1 MGVAGLCLLPLLP
14 LLKAAPFP
22 SQSVGIWLEEE
33 THFLDWEW
41 EMGSQVGWVGKA
53 KKQKE

>member
-1 MGVAGLCLLPLLP
+1 MAGLCLLPLLP